1 MYPFLHCGTAL
12 ITMLLYCLHPI
23 SNSSNKYL
31 TVIVSG
37 IMEIRRRTERKET
50 VAGIDM
56 CKHIFPGETVKE
68 RVITGMVIYD
78 YLINTF
84 NVTNVSND
92 MKNYLKDNL
101 DNKFTRHIHCE

>member
-1 MYPFLHCGTAL
+1 MYPFLHCVTAL

-56 CKHIFPGETVKE
+56 GKHTFPGETVTE

-78 YLINTF
+78 YFINTF
-84 NVTNVSND
+84 NV
-92 MKNYLKDNL
+92 M
-101 DNKFTRHIHCE
+101 